1 MFRLIIVLL
10 FFDNLFG
17 DINNLVLTEKLIIL
31 FCSFLFIFHSVSRT
45 RLFFFSLS
53 LNFFK
58 TILQIVAN
66 IHLVLSSQF
75 GKQVH
80 NAIILFCVDWLLL
93 FLRLVNILEVE

>member
-1 MFRLIIVLL
+1 MFRLIIALL

-45 RLFFFSLS
+45 RLLSISLS
-53 LNFFK
+53 FNFCK
-58 TILQIVAN
+58 AILQIVAN

-80 NAIILFCVDWLLL
+80 NAIILFCVD
-93 FLRLVNILEVE
+93 